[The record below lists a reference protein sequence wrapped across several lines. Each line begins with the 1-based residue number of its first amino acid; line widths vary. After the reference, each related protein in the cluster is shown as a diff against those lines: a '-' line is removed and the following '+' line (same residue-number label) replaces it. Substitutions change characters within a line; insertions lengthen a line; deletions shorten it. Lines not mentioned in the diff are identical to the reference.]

1 MIKID
6 LFTFILFIHDIPF
19 TEGFDVSRQ
28 HGSTASSFIF
38 DGTRA

>member
-19 TEGFDVSRQ
+19 TKGFDISRQ
-28 HGSTASSFIF
+28 HGSSASFFFF
-38 DGTRA
+38 DGTGA